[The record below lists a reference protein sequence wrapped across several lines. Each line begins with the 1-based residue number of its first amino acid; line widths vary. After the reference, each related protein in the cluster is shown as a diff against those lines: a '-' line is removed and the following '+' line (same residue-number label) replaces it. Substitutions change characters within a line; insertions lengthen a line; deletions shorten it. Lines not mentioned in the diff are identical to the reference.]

1 MLDIRK
7 CFFIIITV
15 PLILAAP
22 GGHARADIGATFDMK
37 ALSGS
42 YALGCDA
49 QAVRRQENI
58 PPPYFPGRPQ
68 AFRNDEDALVV
79 YSPHLTAQ
87 QRERAEQLFASV
99 PDYVLP
105 IAYRGGAV
113 YVFARRSIVE
123 AVPGL
128 AVEDSWFQD
137 FGLYMAVERRLYMPF
152 EKGEGIRKGA
162 DGNYVAQ
169 RFVPSRREPFRIIN
183 HETGHLIDSLLGE
196 YSLGSA
202 GEDGEARLSNRP
214 DFLAA
219 MRADLARLAAGKGTV
234 SMAEIRKLGYYMPDE
249 FEGVSLGGIQPTA
262 QRARRE
268 VFAELWA
275 EAHGYDSNKL
285 SRAYPET
292 FQIIGKLKKFLKNQ
306 HAAAPVRCEFRL

>member
-1 MLDIRK
+1 MPR
-7 CFFIIITV
+7 ITLPKYLFV
-15 PLILAAP
+15 LPLLLLACAGP
-22 GGHARADIGATFDMK
+22 ARADIGATFDAEK
-37 ALSGS
+37 LSAS
-42 YALGCDA
+42 YALSCDE
-49 QAVRRQENI
+49 QAVRRRANI

-68 AFRNDEDALVV
+68 EFRNEAEALVL

-87 QRERAEQLFASV
+87 QRRKAEQLFASL
-99 PDYVLP
+99 PGYVLP

-113 YVFARRSIVE
+113 FVFARRSIVE

-128 AVEDSWFQD
+128 AVEDNWFQD
-137 FGLYMAVERRLYMPF
+137 FGLYMAVERRLYLPF

-162 DGNYVAQ
+162 DGKYVAQ
-169 RFVPSRREPFRIIN
+169 RFVPSRREQFRIIN
-183 HETGHLIDSLLGE
+183 HETGHLVDSLLGE
-196 YSLGSA
+196 YSANSA
-202 GEDGEARLSNRP
+202 GEDGESRLSNRA

-219 MRADLARLAAGKGTV
+219 LRADLARLASGKGALTK
-234 SMAEIRKLGYYMPDE
+234 AEIRKLGYYMPGD

-285 SRAYPET
+285 SRAYPDT
-292 FQIIGKLKKFLKNQ
+292 FKIVKNIRDFLKVQ
-306 HAAAPVRCEFRL
+306 HQAAPAHCEFQR